1 MLGID
6 YERKIMTKSFK
17 RVAAVAALALGLAG
31 VSGVAANA
39 AVGSNTYLQAWTAD
53 GVSSGA
59 DANYTAGISAANGVA
74 GPANTVQVKLL
85 NYSGKDEVV
94 TISGSTF
101 SASSDTGTTI
111 ATGGASA
118 SHPSGNAATVLTIPT
133 TAVGTI
139 TVNLYTGVAGSGIYS
154 ATATETVTFTIGT
167 AASSGVYSAAKST
180 VWVASGDTTTV
191 DATTTA
197 SVAATP
203 VVKSKTTYTGAG
215 NAALSIVVTYV
226 DANSAAISS
235 DSLTATV
242 SGPGN
247 VYGYNAASSATANS
261 ASTSTVLNSYSKSVD
276 VNGNKVATFYV
287 YPNGLSGA
295 STVTIKNSA
304 GTVVG
309 TASLTF
315 SDTTVATHTV
325 AVKKAYVKKSADTD
339 LSAASTSYVIK
350 LSLKDA
356 SGYPVAGVTP
366 TGVAADTTKISAVT
380 CTASSSAGSSYCGLT
395 AGAVLGKTTITFTT
409 GSGATKV
416 TSTADVTVVSAQA
429 ATFTLSADDS
439 VSNGQVITYTLT
451 AKSASGD
458 PIPDGTLV
466 STYVGSPVISGG
478 ANPDY
483 GSLANG
489 GTTYNGVA
497 ALFTG
502 VKFYNG
508 VATDTV
514 QAPFGSATISADFT
528 QTGTAGVADANFTAA
543 LAGVET
549 VVKTTV
555 TGDASTQAALDAAQE
570 ATDAANAA
578 YDAANNAMDSAD
590 AATAAAQEASD
601 NAAAALAA
609 VTELATTV
617 ASLVAKVNSMAATI
631 AKIAKK
637 VKA

>member
-1 MLGID
+1 MS
-6 YERKIMTKSFK
+6 KTFK
-17 RVAAVAALALGLAG
+17 RIALVASVALTLGGLTG
-31 VSGVAANA
+31 VSAHAADNA
-39 AVGSNTYLQAWTAD
+39 ILKFATGDGAAASPYNT
-53 GVSSGA
+53 G
-59 DANYTAGISAANGVA
+59 NGVA
-74 GPANTVQVKLL
+74 GLANTVSLTYVQ
-85 NYSGKDEVV
+85 
-94 TISGSTF
+94 SGSKAAYVTVSGA
-101 SASSDTGTTI
+101 SATIRSGGTVATDALSTALTTGTTVVVN
-111 ATGGASA
+111 T
-118 SHPSGNAATVLTIPT
+118 P
-133 TAVGTI
+133 AVGTI
-139 TVNLYTGVAGSGIYS
+139 TASVYTETSAGSGIYS
-154 ATATETVTFTIGT
+154 TTAAETVTITVNAT
-167 AASSGVYSAAKST
+167 ASAGAYSAAKST
-180 VWVASGDTTTV
+180 VYMASGETTTV
-191 DATTTA
+191 SSTTDAAVTATPIVSAKTA
-197 SVAATP
+197 SNTAAAT
-203 VVKSKTTYTGAG
+203 
-215 NAALSIVVTYV
+215 IVVTYL
-226 DANSAAISS
+226 DANSNGFA
-235 DSLTATV
+235 DSLTATI
-242 SGPGN
+242 SGAGN
-247 VYGYNAASSATANS
+247 VYGAAGVAAVANS
-261 ASTSTVLNSYSKSVD
+261 FSGSQVNVYTVTESMTAT
-276 VNGNKVATFYV
+276 NKVATFWIF
-287 YPNGLSGA
+287 PNGQSGT
-295 STVTIKNSA
+295 STLTVKNLA
-304 GTVVG
+304 GTVVA
-309 TASLTF
+309 TKSITF
-315 SDTTVATHTV
+315 SDTTVASHTV
-325 AVKKAYVKKSADTD
+325 TVKKAYVKKSADTD
-339 LSAASTSYVIK
+339 LSAVSTSYVIK

-356 SGYPVAGVTP
+356 SGYPVASVTP

-380 CTASSSAGSSYCGLT
+380 CTASTAGGSSYCGVT

-483 GSLANG
+483 GSLANAG
-489 GTTYNGVA
+489 ATYNGVA

-617 ASLVAKVNSMAATI
+617 ANLVAKVNSMAATI